1 MTIEIERRF
10 LLRNDEWKK
19 FVIDKTFIIQ
29 GYFKTDSKD
38 WTMRIRSENK
48 KFKITLKK
56 HIKNFTSHEFEYEI
70 PSKDGETILSTLS
83 DKVVKERFYLV
94 FEQKNWVVDIFKEK
108 NYPLKIAEIELN
120 NEEEQISIPNFLS
133 NEITGFKN
141 FSNSQLAR
149 LPISKWN
156 KQDKRTFFKN

>member
-1 MTIEIERRF
+1 MTLEIERRF
-10 LLRNDEWKK
+10 LLKNDEWKK
-19 FVIDKTFIIQ
+19 FVIGKTFIVQ

-38 WTMRIRSENK
+38 WIIRIRSENK

-70 PSKDGETILSTLS
+70 PSKEGEIILSSLS

-94 FEQKNWVVDIFKEK
+94 FDQKNWVIDIFKEK
-108 NYPLKIAEIELN
+108 NFPLKIAEIELN
-120 NEEEQISIPNFLS
+120 NEGEQISVPNFLS
-133 NEITGFKN
+133 TEITGLKN
-141 FSNSQLAR
+141 FSNSQLAK

-156 KQDKRTFFKN
+156 KQDISKFLKN